1 MAESSKTQYYINA
14 GEIKTTKPP
23 ASDNLNQFRSLDNI
37 VCDILKCKFGMDC
50 CTGDSTGDEDCCVQ
64 FSNTPGEPV
73 CATFTGRYYVD
84 GDGII
89 WECRSGNPI
98 EFGQLLINTGGDISF
113 QVADTQA
120 FEIERNGTNGETGLY
135 MIDAPNATTRLKFED
150 GDDLTQ
156 LEIYSENLSLTC
168 ENTTDDTGIT
178 LTPTYILVEGLGD
191 YVDDAAAALASIPVG
206 GLYHTSGALKIRL
219 V

>member
-1 MAESSKTQYYINA
+1 MAESKTQYYINA

-50 CTGDSTGDEDCCVQ
+50 CTGDSTEDEGCCVQ
-64 FSNTPGEPV
+64 FGTGEV
-73 CATFTGRYYVD
+73 DCDTFTGTYYIDGNGVIWTCID
-84 GDGII
+84 GDPTGY
-89 WECRSGNPI
+89 
-98 EFGQLLINTGGDISF
+98 GQMLINTGGDITF
-113 QVADTQA
+113 QVSDSQA

-191 YVDDAAAALASIPVG
+191 YVDDAAAALASIPIG